1 MLRFG
6 VTRSRVGARRQCD
19 CLCFGGGLRG
29 AVLGF
34 DVPRK
39 VVAPIL
45 PLLSRL
51 GVHRH
56 WLLTLQTFEAKLHA
70 LQQDCL
76 AETYTAGPGA
86 TGKGAFFF

>member
-1 MLRFG
+1 M
-6 VTRSRVGARRQCD
+6 
-19 CLCFGGGLRG
+19 
-29 AVLGF
+29 
-34 DVPRK
+34 
-39 VVAPIL
+39 APIL

-86 TGKGAFFF
+86 TGKGAFLF